1 MKNSYSSLSILTS
14 TIFRM
19 APKVQQTKA
28 AKAAAALAGGKKV
41 KRSGT
46 RVKLRTRL
54 NTLSSWTK
62 KNTTES

>member
-1 MKNSYSSLSILTS
+1 
-14 TIFRM
+14 M

-46 RVKLRTRL
+46 KVKLRTRL
-54 NTLSSWTK
+54 NTLSFWTK